1 MIWGQSIPHKVF
13 LVHILYVVKQN
24 MDILPCA
31 IPQGEQMSTF
41 QERIRY
47 VRGNLSRDDFA
58 ESIGVHKNTVGRYE
72 RGESEPEL
80 TIISKICAKY
90 NVEPKWLISG
100 EGIAP
105 NVDDEQMVPF
115 YTEDGHRAYGIRKR
129 GEKDD
134 ITTHQNIS
142 YLTEIIENLIDDSAI
157 NLDKS
162 YANALANLYYTEM
175 KSRLDY
181 FAHEIEKL
189 VSSKP

>member
-1 MIWGQSIPHKVF
+1 
-13 LVHILYVVKQN
+13 
-24 MDILPCA
+24 
-31 IPQGEQMSTF
+31 MSTF
-41 QERIRY
+41 SERLRY

-58 ESIGVHKNTVGRYE
+58 DAIGVHKNTVGRYE
-72 RGESEPEL
+72 RGQSEPEL
-80 TIISKICAKY
+80 SVISKICAKF
-90 NVEPKWLISG
+90 NVDPKWLISG

-105 NVDDEQMVPF
+105 NVDDEQMVPL
-115 YTEDGHRAYGIRKR
+115 YTENGQRAYELRKR

-134 ITTHQNIS
+134 IIIEQNIS
-142 YLTEIIENLIDDSAI
+142 LLTDIIVNLIDDSVI
-157 NLDKS
+157 RLDKN